1 MLLARVEG
9 NVTST
14 RKHPSFQG
22 FRMVLCQ
29 PVNSRHEAI
38 GNGPIIALDPHGAGK
53 HQIVILSSDGK
64 ASRQLVN
71 DDQSPARYLVIAI
84 QDQIHNS

>member
-29 PVNSRHEAI
+29 PVNSNHEPI
-38 GNGPIIALDPHGAGK
+38 GNGPVIALDPHGSGQ
-53 HQIVILSSDGK
+53 HQIVVLSSDGK

-84 QDQIHNS
+84 KN

>member
-29 PVNSRHEAI
+29 PVNSHHEAI
-38 GNGPIIALDPHGAGK
+38 GNGPIIALDPYGAGK

-64 ASRQLVN
+64 AARHLVN